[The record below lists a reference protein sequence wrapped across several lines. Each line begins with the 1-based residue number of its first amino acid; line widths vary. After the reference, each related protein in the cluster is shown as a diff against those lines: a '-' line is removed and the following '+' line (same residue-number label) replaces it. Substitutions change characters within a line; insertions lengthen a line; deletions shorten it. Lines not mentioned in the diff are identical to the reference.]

1 MKKHS
6 KSKRLLSSVLCL
18 SLVLSGV
25 TVPAGK
31 VQAEEVQTTKTIT
44 GLGTGMIADPV
55 KPAQNSDA
63 WKGSF
68 VYFGKYG
75 GSPVK
80 YRVLDAG
87 TTDYS
92 VADEEGDKTETM
104 LLDCN
109 TILYYQ
115 KFDEDVIANET
126 GKKVNDWSISD
137 VKASLNGTDFLDN
150 EDVFTSVEKNAIAK
164 STRAGHVL
172 TTDSETG
179 VNVSEFTKQAFE
191 NYIALDGEKVF
202 LLDAEDVS
210 NEAYGYSMLD
220 GDTENR
226 IKAGSAYAYWWLRS
240 ACTNND
246 KWAANIFQTGDFQNS
261 RGVNNECPGVSPA
274 LNVDLSSVLFSSVI
288 SGAAGET
295 GAEYKLTLL
304 DDAMSITSGSGV
316 TKSGNTVTIP
326 YSISGDHSGSA
337 TQVSVL
343 VLDKEYSAGNANG
356 AEILDYQK
364 LNIDNFSASGT
375 GTYTLPETLSGK
387 EAGADYHIYILA
399 EDVNG
404 EKETDYAGEPVEIH
418 LWKAPTV
425 KIMNFGT
432 KNIIDP
438 AVPNGAEDAW
448 QGCYVWYGNYDA
460 DRDDVTEPVKYRVID
475 ASATDY
481 SDGETADTMLLDCD
495 SILYD
500 QKFDEDGTANED
512 GKKANDWSGS
522 DVKKSLNG
530 EDFLNK
536 EGVFTRG
543 EKSAIAGSTKA
554 GHELTTDSVTGV
566 NVEKSTQS
574 AFANYV
580 ALNGEK
586 IFLLD
591 AEDVS
596 NGAYGYSR
604 TDRSTENRKKTGN
617 SSACWWLRSAGMSSD
632 KNAGSI
638 SSDGDIVSDAYVNSD
653 NPGVSPALNLN
664 LTSVL
669 FSSASEMNKS
679 LTLTADSEK
688 IATTTETDWKLTLK
702 DTGKEVTLTK
712 GRRVTKASD
721 GTITVPYTYTDKV
734 ETEGEKVNQISVM
747 ITDKAYDASKDA
759 GEQEAQ
765 ILYYG
770 ALGNIK
776 NTEGKESTVAE
787 STTGTGTFSLPG
799 SLVGTM
805 GEDYYIY
812 LLAEHVNT
820 TERRNT
826 DYASEPMQVTAVLKG
841 IDTVAIPGIDAP
853 IPEEAFVTEVGVT
866 SAGVKETAALAW
878 KKVSSEAVAEAAGN
892 AEWKTTY
899 EVFVTLTAAEG
910 YAFTDSTGAT
920 GKAGTDEISIPGG
933 VFAAEEIT
941 LNDDGTLTVA
951 LGKYISATRKTAEV
965 TAPEVP
971 TQFTSYYTKDSVLT
985 STELG
990 TTAEVTLEGTTLPNQ
1005 VDMEVEWS
1013 LANEDDAAYNA
1024 APLAVNTFKW
1034 TVKPDE
1040 YAEYDV
1046 NDRVLSGTVT
1056 IQNKDYTPVVI
1067 SGSDIEI
1074 TYDGSD
1080 TLDISSY
1087 FTIDENAGTPTW
1099 ELLDTSTGTGTLEG
1113 SNLTMTTLGTFAVR
1127 VKTAINGVYN
1137 KGEHTLTITV
1147 KKATPNVMEL
1157 PTVKD
1162 RTYHPTV
1169 ALADDDLQGG
1179 MVKNVKDGQL
1189 AGTWS
1194 WKETGVVAARDNNG
1208 YVAVF
1213 TPEDTVHY
1221 DRVEKT
1227 ISVKVEK
1234 AVPYI
1239 LKAPSAGAIR
1249 AGESLSSSVLSGG
1262 VVCYSKDDNTIID
1275 GTWSWKE
1282 TDTKP
1287 TVADSGTTQYD
1298 VVFTPTEANN
1308 YNMAESKSTLIVK
1321 KADDAPNKPE
1331 STETPADSIH
1341 DTPEEKISTPLE
1353 TPLAAPSAGTKVI
1366 SEDGTAVYKIT
1377 ISDLVNGT
1385 VTYVAPTDK
1394 KAATIIIPNAVV
1406 IDGVTYKVTA
1416 IEKNAFKKNVYV
1428 KKVIIG
1434 KNVSKI
1440 ASKAFCSCKKLK
1452 TLIIKSKK
1460 LSIKKTGSKAFAK
1473 TFKRMTVKVPKK
1485 KFKAYKIMLIKRGVN
1500 KKAKFKKF

>member
-6 KSKRLLSSVLCL
+6 KSKRLLSSILCL
-18 SLVLSGV
+18 SLVLPGV

-31 VQAEEVQTTKTIT
+31 VQAEEAQTIKTIT
-44 GLGTGMIADPV
+44 GLGAGMIADPV
-55 KPAQNSDA
+55 KPAQDSDA

-75 GSPVK
+75 SSPVK

-92 VADEEGDKTETM
+92 VADAEGNKTETM
-104 LLDCN
+104 LLDCD

-115 KFDEDVIANET
+115 KFDEDAIANET
-126 GKKVNDWSISD
+126 GKNANDWSISD
-137 VKASLNGTDFLDN
+137 AKASLNGTDFLDN
-150 EDVFTSVEKNAIAK
+150 EDVFTSMEKNAIAK
-164 STRAGHVL
+164 SIRAGHVL

-210 NEAYGYSMLD
+210 NPAYGYSMSD
-220 GDTENR
+220 GVVENR
-226 IKAGSAYAYWWLRS
+226 KKAGSAYAYWWLRS
-240 ACTNND
+240 ACTKSD
-246 KWAANIFQTGDFQNS
+246 KWAATIFNTGDIINS
-261 RGVNNECPGVSPA
+261 RGVNDECRGVSPA

-288 SGAAGET
+288 SGTAGEA

-304 DDAMSITSGSGV
+304 DDAMSITLGRGV

-364 LNIDNFSASGT
+364 LDVDNFSASGT

-404 EKETDYAGEPVEIH
+404 EKETDYAGKPVEIH

-425 KIMNFGT
+425 KKMNFGT

-460 DRDDVTEPVKYRVID
+460 DRDEVAEPVKYRVLD
-475 ASATDY
+475 AAATDY
-481 SDGETADTMLLDCD
+481 REAETTDTMLLDCD

-500 QKFDEDGTANED
+500 RKFDEDGTANED
-512 GKKANDWSGS
+512 GKKANDWFGS
-522 DVKKSLNG
+522 DVKKGLNG

-536 EGVFTRG
+536 EGVFTRE

-554 GHELTTDSVTGV
+554 NHELTTDSVTGV
-566 NVEKSTQS
+566 NVEKSTKS
-574 AFANYV
+574 AFADYV

-604 TDRSTENRKKTGN
+604 TDKSAENRKKTGN
-617 SSACWWLRSAGMSSD
+617 SSACWWLRSAGVSSD

-638 SSDGDIVSDAYVNSD
+638 SSDGDIVNTAYVNSD
-653 NPGVSPALNLN
+653 NLGVSPALNLN

-679 LTLTADSEK
+679 LALTADSEK
-688 IATTTETDWKLTLK
+688 IGTTTETDWKLTLK
-702 DTGKEVTLTK
+702 DTGKAVALTK

-721 GTITVPYTYTDKV
+721 GTITVPYTYTDKA
-734 ETEGEKVNQISVM
+734 ETESEKVNQISVM
-747 ITDKAYDASKDA
+747 ITDKVYDTSKKAS
-759 GEQEAQ
+759 EQETQ

-770 ALGNIK
+770 ALGNIR
-776 NTEGKESTVAE
+776 NTEGEESTVAG
-787 STTGTGTFSLPG
+787 STTGIGTFSLPG
-799 SLVGTM
+799 SLTGTM

-826 DYASEPMQVTAVLKG
+826 DYASEPMQVTAILEE
-841 IDTVAIPGIDAP
+841 INTVAIPGIDVP
-853 IPEEAFVTEVGVT
+853 IPEKAFVTEADVT
-866 SAGVKETAALAW
+866 STGVKETAALTW
-878 KKVSSEAVAEAAGN
+878 KKVSSEAATEVTGN

-899 EVFVTLTAAEG
+899 EAYMTLTAAEG
-910 YAFTDSTGAT
+910 YAFTDFTGVT
-920 GKAGTDEISIPGG
+920 GKAGANGISNAGG
-933 VFAAEEIT
+933 AFAPEEIT
-941 LNDDGTLTVA
+941 LNEDGTLTVT
-951 LGKYISATRKTAEV
+951 LGKYTSAARKMAEV
-965 TAPEVP
+965 IAPEMP
-971 TQFTSYYTKDSVLT
+971 AQFTSYYTKDNVLT

-990 TTAEVTLEGTTLPNQ
+990 TTAKVILEGTTLPNP

-1034 TVKPDE
+1034 TVTPDE

-1046 NDRVLSGTVT
+1046 NDMVLSGTVT
-1056 IQNKDYTPVVI
+1056 IQNKDYTPVTI
-1067 SGSDIEI
+1067 SGSDVEI

-1080 TLDISSY
+1080 ILDVSSY
-1087 FTIDENAGTPTW
+1087 FTIDENAGTPTY
-1099 ELLDTSTGTGTLEG
+1099 ELLDTSTGNGTLAG
-1113 SNLTMTTLGTFAVR
+1113 SNLTMTTLGTFV
-1127 VKTAINGVYN
+1127 VKVSTGIHEVYN

-1147 KKATPNVMEL
+1147 KKANPKVMEL

-1162 RTYHPTV
+1162 RTYHPAV

-1179 MVKNVKDGQL
+1179 TVKDVKSGKL
-1189 AGTWS
+1189 AGTWN
-1194 WKETGVVAARDNNG
+1194 WKETGVVATRDNNG

-1221 DRVEKT
+1221 DKVEET

-1239 LKAPSAGAIR
+1239 MKAPSAGAITY
-1249 AGESLSSSVLSGG
+1249 GESLSSSVLSGG
-1262 VVCYSKDDNTIID
+1262 VVSYSKDDNTIID

-1282 TDTKP
+1282 ADTKP
-1287 TVADSGTTQYD
+1287 AVADSGTTQYD

-1308 YNMAESKSTLIVK
+1308 YNMAESKITLIVY
-1321 KADDAPNKPE
+1321 KANKPE
-1331 STETPADSIH
+1331 SAETTADIINAM
-1341 DTPEEKISTPLE
+1341 PEKRTPLG
-1353 TPLAAPSAGTKVI
+1353 TLAAGTKGI
-1366 SEDGTAVYKIT
+1366 SDDGTAAYKIT
-1377 ISDLVNGT
+1377 ISDLVKGT

-1394 KAATIIIPNAVV
+1394 KAATISIPDAVV

-1440 ASKAFCSCKKLK
+1440 ASKAFYGCKKLK

-1460 LSIKKTGSKAFAK
+1460 LTIKKTGSKAFAK
-1473 TFKRMTVKVPKK
+1473 TYKRMTVKVPKK
-1485 KFKAYKIMLIKRGVN
+1485 KFKAYKTMLIKRGVN